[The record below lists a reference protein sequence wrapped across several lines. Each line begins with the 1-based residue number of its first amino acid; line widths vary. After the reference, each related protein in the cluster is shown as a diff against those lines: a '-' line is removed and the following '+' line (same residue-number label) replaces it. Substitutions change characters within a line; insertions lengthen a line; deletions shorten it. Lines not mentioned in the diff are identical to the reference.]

1 MLIKALLVSLI
12 CFQNRTDYNGIQYK
26 KIWHSSDH
34 FERMYYLFIYLFFFA
49 ALTFMHLESRTLK
62 EVQCPASK
70 SILSDL
76 DTKILIQVLNLLW
89 MD

>member
-1 MLIKALLVSLI
+1 ME
-12 CFQNRTDYNGIQYK
+12 YNTRRFGTVVTTLNVCI
-26 KIWHSSDH
+26 I
-34 FERMYYLFIYLFFFA
+34 YLFIYLFFFA